1 MKTFLLRYTEINN
14 IILDLDRRQGDKERG
29 TERDREREYSGERE
43 NYKKKK
49 KIASRH
55 HVSL

>member
-43 NYKKKK
+43 RIIKRKKNR
-49 KIASRH
+49 I
-55 HVSL
+55 